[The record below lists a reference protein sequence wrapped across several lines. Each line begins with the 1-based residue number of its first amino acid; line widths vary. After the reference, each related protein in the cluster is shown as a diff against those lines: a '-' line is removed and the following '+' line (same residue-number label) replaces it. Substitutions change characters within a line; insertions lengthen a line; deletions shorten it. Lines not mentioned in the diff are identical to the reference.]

1 MVEQGGIRRI
11 ERLQKQW
18 SVLLL
23 FRILVLSLG
32 LTLIFGA
39 FMAYLFDWSAW
50 VIVAVFLIIFC
61 LLSWLKPFWK
71 VSSHQICRHL
81 NERYP
86 ELEESAGLLLKP
98 IATTTA
104 WGAIGQ
110 LERLQQHKVNQ
121 VMMNLSPAP
130 KPPFRKLAWP
140 ALVLVVGLAMTLGIS
155 FLKPLTNADS
165 TATAKENIVS
175 VKEKVLPEIA
185 SITLLIK
192 APAYTGVP
200 ERSQTQFSV
209 KAEKGALLKWNIR
222 TSVPVNALKLIFND
236 QEVAVLKSQDGAGKV
251 WTFSKT
257 ISKPGFYQV
266 ELDGKKSELYMITVI
281 PDLPAVIRIT
291 QPKAHTSIDFGQA
304 QLVHLKVSLTD
315 DYGLKS
321 AYVSATMASG
331 KGEGVSF
338 TEKKLDF
345 GEQFDNRKS
354 MSLSKLIDLKA
365 LGMKPGDEL
374 YFFVTAYDNLGQMSR
389 SDVYF
394 VSIVD
399 TAELMSMAG
408 MTNGVNLVPEYF
420 RSQRQLIIDTEKL
433 LAEKNMISEDTFKSR
448 SNELGMDQKLL
459 RLRYGK
465 FLGEE
470 SETEIGADH
479 DHKEGEKHEEH
490 EGHQEGHQEEKEPGS
505 AVKFGDVKAIMDSYS
520 HKHDIAEDA
529 TFFEPELKAQLKA
542 VLTEMWKSELQLRT
556 YKTRD
561 ALPFEYKALRLLKDL
576 QQKSRAYVAK
586 TTVKVTQLKEEKRLS
601 GELDK
606 IGKPVTKS
614 TFEPDDKQ
622 VLLLK
627 QVLAVLENR
636 KVSTGFTDRE
646 SELLKETEQYMIIAA
661 SSQPALFLPALAA
674 GRRLLS
680 ANAKAKT
687 EVETGVKAGSGA
699 VLGAGSGSGNGSVK
713 DIALLQKA
721 ILKMLGPVEVIP
733 QLQLTAPASTIG
745 QKYFNQL
752 KKAARS
758 NGI

>member
-1 MVEQGGIRRI
+1 MVEQEGIYRI

-18 SVLLL
+18 TVLLL
-23 FRILVLSLG
+23 FRILILSLG
-32 LTLIFGA
+32 LTLILGA
-39 FMAYLFDWSAW
+39 LMSYLFDWPVWAF
-50 VIVAVFLIIFC
+50 VALFLIIFC

-71 VSSHQICRHL
+71 VSSAQICRYL
-81 NERYP
+81 NEKYP
-86 ELEESAGLLLKP
+86 ELEESAALLLKP
-98 IATTTA
+98 AA
-104 WGAIGQ
+104 ACSR
-110 LERLQQHKVNQ
+110 LERLQQHKISQ
-121 VMMNLSPAP
+121 VIIDLSPAP
-130 KPPFRKLAWP
+130 KPPFQKLAR
-140 ALVLVVGLAMTLGIS
+140 AAVVMTLGIAMSLGFS
-155 FLKPLTNADS
+155 FLKPLTGAEAS
-165 TATAKENIVS
+165 AAAKENVVS

-185 SITLLIK
+185 SFSLLIK

-200 ERSQTQFSV
+200 ERTQTHFAF
-209 KAEKGALLKWNIR
+209 KAENGALLKWNIR
-222 TSVPVNALKLIFND
+222 TSMPAKVLKLIFND
-236 QEVAVLKSQDGAGKV
+236 KEVAVLKSQDGEGKV
-251 WTFSKT
+251 WTFLKT

-266 ELDGKKSELYMITVI
+266 ELDGKKSELYMMTIL
-281 PDLPAVIRIT
+281 PDLPAVIKIT
-291 QPKAHTSIDFGQA
+291 RPEPHTSIDYGQA
-304 QLVHLKVSLTD
+304 QQVRLNVSLTD
-315 DYGLKS
+315 DYGLKA

-345 GEQFDNRKS
+345 REQFANRKS
-354 MSLSKLIDLKA
+354 MSLTKLIDLRA

-374 YFFVTAYDNLGQMSR
+374 YFFVTAFDNLGQMSR

-420 RSQRQLIIDTEKL
+420 RSQRQIIIDTEKL
-433 LAEKNMISEDTFKSR
+433 LADKNTISGDTFKSR

-470 SETEIGADH
+470 SETEIGAGH
-479 DHKEGEKHEEH
+479 DHNEGEKDDDHEQEAGKGKKAGKEHQENEEH
-490 EGHQEGHQEEKEPGS
+490 EGHQEGKEIES
-505 AVKFGDVKAIMDSYS
+505 TAKFGDVKAIMDSYA

-606 IGKPVTKS
+606 IGSPVQKS
-614 TFEPDDKQ
+614 DFEPQEKRQ
-622 VLLLK
+622 LLLK
-627 QVLAVLENR
+627 QVLGVLENR
-636 KVSTGFTDRE
+636 KAAVGVKSAGNLKYVTGFSNGERQ
-646 SELLKETEQYMIIAA
+646 LLKETEQYMVISA
-661 SSQPALFLPALAA
+661 SAQPELFLPALAA
-674 GRRLLS
+674 GRKILS
-680 ANAKAKT
+680 EK
-687 EVETGVKAGSGA
+687 GGSE
-699 VLGAGSGSGNGSVK
+699 K
-713 DIALLQKA
+713 DLALLQKA
-721 ILKMLGPVEVIP
+721 ILNMLGPVQITP
-733 QLQLTAPASTIG
+733 QLPVIAPASTLG
-745 QKYFNQL
+745 QKYFNHL